1 MKETLI
7 VAGFPAVGK
16 THLVSNTELDILDSD
31 SSKFSWLS
39 NGDGTLSRNPRF
51 PDNYIAH
58 IKENI
63 GKVDA
68 ILVSTHKEVR
78 DGLTKAGIEYSMV
91 YPLMPNKLEYVSR
104 VADRGSPA
112 PFISML
118 IDNWEEWITELST
131 TANVM
136 HFGLFAGQYLSDIWF
151 AIEREAP
158 RMSTIEEP
166 REGDQPL
173 PIKNEHTDIQ
183 SLVLADINHRRE
195 LGIQRY
201 GTALQPEN
209 GRDMLRDAYEE
220 ALDLAIYL
228 RGVIAER
235 DMNKGGN

>member
-16 THLVSNTELDILDSD
+16 THLVMNTERDILDSD
-31 SSKFSWLS
+31 SSKFSWID
-39 NGDGTLSRNPRF
+39 NGDGTLSRNPEF

-78 DGLTKAGIEYSMV
+78 DGLTKAGIEYSIV
-91 YPLMPNKLEYVSR
+91 CPLKPNKLEYVTR

-118 IDNWEEWITELST
+118 IDNWDEWITELWDT
-131 TANVM
+131 NVT

-151 AIEREAP
+151 AIENEAP
-158 RMSTIEEP
+158 RMSTVEEP

-235 DMNKGGN
+235 DLANGDN